1 MSLFT
6 DLNEPGVAGVDYGN
20 RVLLVQAF
28 LAFENRHD
36 VFSRNVD
43 GMHYWHLLRKWLFDS
58 VCKQVRRFEFGGHPD
73 FHAQFSKANIAR
85 SLPRLLMQL
94 GESRSGIET
103 GVREGKK
110 VVFLGNWK
118 KTAGSNGVCN
128 VFLEDL
134 ARDLADDCSIL
145 ERPHKL
151 AHVKDSLEDLTIY
164 TDILEARWLVALATR
179 KWEKASRCVLSD
191 LAELVGLLECEFDV
205 EIDRE
210 ALAKRTSYVVTGYYA
225 LSKSFR
231 EIFSRWQPEC
241 VVEVEHYSVFCL
253 VCNEVLHELDIPVIE
268 LQHGQIGPGHIAY
281 NLDAPDC
288 GRYLPDRIA
297 A

>member
-145 ERPHKL
+145 EL
-151 AHVKDSLEDLTIY
+151 SLI
-164 TDILEARWLVALATR
+164 
-179 KWEKASRCVLSD
+179 
-191 LAELVGLLECEFDV
+191 
-205 EIDRE
+205 
-210 ALAKRTSYVVTGYYA
+210 
-225 LSKSFR
+225 
-231 EIFSRWQPEC
+231 
-241 VVEVEHYSVFCL
+241 
-253 VCNEVLHELDIPVIE
+253 
-268 LQHGQIGPGHIAY
+268 HI
-281 NLDAPDC
+281 
-288 GRYLPDRIA
+288 
-297 A
+297 

>member
-191 LAELVGLLECEFDV
+191 LAELVGLLE
-205 EIDRE
+205 
-210 ALAKRTSYVVTGYYA
+210 VV
-225 LSKSFR
+225 
-231 EIFSRWQPEC
+231 SRM
-241 VVEVEHYSVFCL
+241 L
-253 VCNEVLHELDIPVIE
+253 V
-268 LQHGQIGPGHIAY
+268 
-281 NLDAPDC
+281 
-288 GRYLPDRIA
+288 
-297 A
+297 

>member
-1 MSLFT
+1 MFT

-210 ALAKRTSYVVTGYYA
+210 ALAKRTSQDGNLNA
-225 LSKSFR
+225 S
-231 EIFSRWQPEC
+231 SRSSITRC
-241 VVEVEHYSVFCL
+241 SVSSATKFFMSWT
-253 VCNEVLHELDIPVIE
+253 
-268 LQHGQIGPGHIAY
+268 Y
-281 NLDAPDC
+281 
-288 GRYLPDRIA
+288 R
-297 A
+297 

>member
-94 GESRSGIET
+94 GESRRG
-103 GVREGKK
+103 
-110 VVFLGNWK
+110 
-118 KTAGSNGVCN
+118 
-128 VFLEDL
+128 
-134 ARDLADDCSIL
+134 
-145 ERPHKL
+145 
-151 AHVKDSLEDLTIY
+151 
-164 TDILEARWLVALATR
+164 
-179 KWEKASRCVLSD
+179 
-191 LAELVGLLECEFDV
+191 
-205 EIDRE
+205 
-210 ALAKRTSYVVTGYYA
+210 
-225 LSKSFR
+225 
-231 EIFSRWQPEC
+231 
-241 VVEVEHYSVFCL
+241 
-253 VCNEVLHELDIPVIE
+253 
-268 LQHGQIGPGHIAY
+268 
-281 NLDAPDC
+281 
-288 GRYLPDRIA
+288 
-297 A
+297 